1 VKPGLE
7 PIRVAETGQVAPGAD
22 ECFLDRVARELRV
35 PKDEASGRVQPRE
48 APIDKVGEGVMIA
61 PLRSF
66 DKTVLVNATPR
77 LTARP
82 RRPYSTG
89 YGAGVSE

>member
-1 VKPGLE
+1 MDPGVE
-7 PIRVAETGQVAPGAD
+7 PVRVVQTRQVSPGSD
-22 ECFLDRVARELRV
+22 ERFLDRVSREIAI
-35 PKDEASGRVQPRE
+35 PEHQSGSRVQPRVGQV
-48 APIDKVGEGVMIA
+48 DKLGEGVMIA